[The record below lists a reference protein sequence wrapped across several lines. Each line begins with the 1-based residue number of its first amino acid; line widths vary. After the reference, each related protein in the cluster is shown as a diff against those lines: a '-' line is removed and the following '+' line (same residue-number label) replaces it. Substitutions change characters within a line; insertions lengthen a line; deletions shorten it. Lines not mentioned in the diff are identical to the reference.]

1 MFVPHAVLLG
11 ACLLAALSATVG
23 ADDVDSYV
31 QGAMRRH
38 HIPGMS
44 VAVVRDGKVLKAK
57 GYGSASLQLDA
68 PAAADTVYQ
77 LASMTKPF
85 TAAGVM
91 LLVEEGKIRLDGR
104 VSEYLDGAPTSW
116 DRITVRHLLTMTSG
130 IRDYSTQIGESKEE
144 FTGPKLYGVITGYPL
159 DFAPGEQW
167 SYSNSNYVLLA
178 LIVQKVTGKTWD
190 RFLGDRVF
198 APLGMT
204 ATRRDGRADVIKR
217 RASLYEWRDDAL
229 VNCRLLNSTL
239 LDNGDGGLLSSV
251 LDVAKFDAALVPG
264 GLLTRESLEQTW
276 TPVAFGGR
284 ALKHYGF
291 GWYLN
296 ELGGQRVV
304 LHGGGRP
311 GTSAQIT
318 RFLDAKVTVIVLMN
332 RSGVNAEEVAHEVAR
347 LYIEGLPPY
356 EIRSMEHP
364 PRWRD
369 NGELIPVSSPRGR
382 TSLKRHCGCSWIRQG
397 KLHARRRS

>member
-1 MFVPHAVLLG
+1 MPHSVLLG
-11 ACLLAALSATVG
+11 TCVLAALSVTVR
-23 ADDVDSYV
+23 ADAVDSYV

-38 HIPGMS
+38 SIPGIS
-44 VAVVRDGKVLKAK
+44 VAVVRDGKVLHAK
-57 GYGSASLQLDA
+57 GYGSASLELDA
-68 PAAADTVYQ
+68 PATADTVYQ

-85 TAAGVM
+85 TAGGVM
-91 LLVEEGKIRLDGR
+91 LLVEQGKVRLDGR
-104 VSEYLDGAPTSW
+104 VSEYLDDAPKGW
-116 DRITVRHLLTMTSG
+116 DRVTVRHLLTMTSG
-130 IRDYSTQIGESKEE
+130 IKDYGTQIGESKEDY
-144 FTGPKLYGVITGYPL
+144 TAPKLYETIAGYPP
-159 DFAPGEQW
+159 DFAPGETW

-190 RFLGDRVF
+190 RFLGERVF

-204 ATRRDGRADVIKR
+204 ATRRDSPAKVIKR
-217 RASLYEWRDDAL
+217 RASLYDWRDDAL
-229 VNCRLLNSTL
+229 VNCRFVNSSL
-239 LDNGDGGLLSSV
+239 FDNGDGGLLSTV

-264 GLLTRESLEQTW
+264 GLLKRESLEQMW
-276 TPVAFGGR
+276 TPVAFDGR
-284 ALKHYGF
+284 TLKHYGF

-304 LHGGGRP
+304 LHGGGRL
-311 GTSAQIT
+311 GTAAQIT

-332 RSGVNAEEVAHEVAR
+332 RSGVNAEEVAHEIAR

-369 NGELIPVSSPRGR
+369 NGELIPVGEPRP
-382 TSLKRHCGCSWIRQG
+382 
-397 KLHARRRS
+397 